1 MKAQIVILTLLVG
14 LFGHSP
20 LAQAQPPG
28 ASPASA
34 EIDRDDYIIGVQD
47 SVNVT
52 VWENADLTG
61 KFTVQPDGAIT
72 LPLVGRVK
80 AAGLSLS
87 GFEMQL
93 TRALADGF
101 LIEPRVAVTLDAHRG
116 RRIFIFGAVSS
127 PGAYALPEGQTLI
140 EALVRA
146 GYATASQVVV
156 VRPKRPSAGPTLPEN
171 AGDAEVIR
179 VNLKEL
185 EKDVEQGSLARNI
198 PLQDGDTVFIPRSD
212 PTRIFVT
219 GQVRTPGAYSITEN
233 TSVLQAVA
241 LAGGVTESA
250 AINRLRIMRHRR
262 RQAENTEREDH
273 RYRAAGRYARRSRK
287 VFLMS
292 PHVHGR
298 QMSGGDPQPTP
309 MDLFGA
315 PQRETRPF
323 VDWRNAV
330 RIVRRRVWP
339 AATVAVVVFV
349 AAVVHALHPGARLRG
364 EGANPDRSG
373 PRQPGGAQGSARGR
387 SLDGHRLPD
396 PADDPAEPVAG
407 APDDAGARGLEPAD
421 RDEGGDAGRARLVR
435 RRRRRRRG
443 RRAERHVVAVEPS
456 ASGQP
461 KTYREPD
468 ENGDETTKIN
478 DFLAGLRVTP
488 VADTRLVDVYY
499 TSPDAP
505 VSAMYVN
512 AIVTHFIQQNA
523 EAKMTASQ
531 EVIEWLNARLVEQR
545 KTLESSEA
553 ALHRY
558 RSTHNIVSI
567 GEQSSLSVQKL
578 TEMTAAVTKAK
589 TDRIEKEAM
598 FKQLESVR
606 ATAPRSSRS
615 RRCWRTRSS
624 RNCGPS

>member
-1 MKAQIVILTLLVG
+1 MNAIIVIITLLVG
-14 LFGHSP
+14 VFGNTS
-20 LAQAQPPG
+20 LARAQPVGTSP
-28 ASPASA
+28 ASPAA
-34 EIDRDDYIIGVQD
+34 DTDRDDYIIGVQD

-156 VRPKRPSAGPTLPEN
+156 VRPKRPSSGPTLPEN

-250 AINRLRIMRHRR
+250 AINRLRVM
-262 RQAENTEREDH
+262 
-273 RYRAAGRYARRSRK
+273 
-287 VFLMS
+287 
-292 PHVHGR
+292 
-298 QMSGGDPQPTP
+298 
-309 MDLFGA
+309 
-315 PQRETRPF
+315 
-323 VDWRNAV
+323 
-330 RIVRRRVWP
+330 RIVDGKQKTLNVKI
-339 AATVAVVVFV
+339 TDIV
-349 AAVVHALHPGARLRG
+349 
-364 EGANPDRSG
+364 
-373 PRQPGGAQGSARGR
+373 QPG
-387 SLDGHRLPD
+387 DT
-396 PADDPAEPVAG
+396 
-407 APDDAGARGLEPAD
+407 
-421 RDEGGDAGRARLVR
+421 LVVP
-435 RRRRRRRG
+435 
-443 RRAERHVVAVEPS
+443 ER
-456 ASGQP
+456 
-461 KTYREPD
+461 Y
-468 ENGDETTKIN
+468 
-478 DFLAGLRVTP
+478 F
-488 VADTRLVDVYY
+488 
-499 TSPDAP
+499 
-505 VSAMYVN
+505 
-512 AIVTHFIQQNA
+512 
-523 EAKMTASQ
+523 
-531 EVIEWLNARLVEQR
+531 
-545 KTLESSEA
+545 
-553 ALHRY
+553 
-558 RSTHNIVSI
+558 
-567 GEQSSLSVQKL
+567 
-578 TEMTAAVTKAK
+578 
-589 TDRIEKEAM
+589 
-598 FKQLESVR
+598 
-606 ATAPRSSRS
+606 
-615 RRCWRTRSS
+615 
-624 RNCGPS
+624 

>member
-1 MKAQIVILTLLVG
+1 M
-14 LFGHSP
+14 
-20 LAQAQPPG
+20 
-28 ASPASA
+28 
-34 EIDRDDYIIGVQD
+34 
-47 SVNVT
+47 NVT

-250 AINRLRIMRHRR
+250 AINRLRIMRI
-262 RQAENTEREDH
+262 
-273 RYRAAGRYARRSRK
+273 
-287 VFLMS
+287 
-292 PHVHGR
+292 
-298 QMSGGDPQPTP
+298 
-309 MDLFGA
+309 
-315 PQRETRPF
+315 
-323 VDWRNAV
+323 VDGKQKTLNV
-330 RIVRRRVWP
+330 KITDIV
-339 AATVAVVVFV
+339 
-349 AAVVHALHPGARLRG
+349 
-364 EGANPDRSG
+364 
-373 PRQPGGAQGSARGR
+373 QPG
-387 SLDGHRLPD
+387 DT
-396 PADDPAEPVAG
+396 
-407 APDDAGARGLEPAD
+407 
-421 RDEGGDAGRARLVR
+421 LVVP
-435 RRRRRRRG
+435 
-443 RRAERHVVAVEPS
+443 ER
-456 ASGQP
+456 
-461 KTYREPD
+461 Y
-468 ENGDETTKIN
+468 
-478 DFLAGLRVTP
+478 F
-488 VADTRLVDVYY
+488 
-499 TSPDAP
+499 
-505 VSAMYVN
+505 
-512 AIVTHFIQQNA
+512 
-523 EAKMTASQ
+523 
-531 EVIEWLNARLVEQR
+531 
-545 KTLESSEA
+545 
-553 ALHRY
+553 
-558 RSTHNIVSI
+558 
-567 GEQSSLSVQKL
+567 
-578 TEMTAAVTKAK
+578 
-589 TDRIEKEAM
+589 
-598 FKQLESVR
+598 
-606 ATAPRSSRS
+606 
-615 RRCWRTRSS
+615 
-624 RNCGPS
+624 